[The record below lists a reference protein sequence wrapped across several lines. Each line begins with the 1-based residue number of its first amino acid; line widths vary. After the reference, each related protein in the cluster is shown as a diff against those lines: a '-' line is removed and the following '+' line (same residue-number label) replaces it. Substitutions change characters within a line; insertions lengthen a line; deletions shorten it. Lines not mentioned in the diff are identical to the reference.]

1 MKRSVVVVATI
12 AALAAAGLLVWL
24 QVGQEREFR
33 RLVAAGEQ
41 ALAEDQTFVAIEAFS
56 GALAL
61 KKGSM
66 LAYLKRGETY
76 RRRGEHAKALR
87 DLREAAALDPT
98 APQPIELLADVN
110 SAMGRHERA
119 AELYRQYLTL
129 DDDPARVLYKLA
141 VAEFR
146 SGQPAQAIEPLR
158 QAVTL
163 DDRFPEAH
171 YLLGMCLR
179 AQKRD
184 DEARAAL
191 AHAVALNPAFI
202 AAREELAD
210 LHAERGERR
219 QGIEQLEAIAALEPS
234 RPERLVNVGLTY
246 ARMGQPDAAVV
257 TLGRAAERY
266 PDTPAV
272 YAALG
277 RVWLDTALTGNSGVA
292 TSKALEALQP
302 IAGRADASSETLALY
317 GRALLLSGDAAA
329 AEAALQ
335 RAVGRTPVDPL
346 AYRDLA
352 EAARRLGHAEVAADA
367 AARYATLAG
376 DL

>member
-1 MKRSVVVVATI
+1 MKRSVVVVATV
-12 AALAAAGLLVWL
+12 AALVAAGLLVWL

-129 DDDPARVLYKLA
+129 DEDTARVLYKLA

-158 QAVTL
+158 KAVTL
-163 DDRFPEAH
+163 DDRFAEAH

-179 AQKRD
+179 AQNRD
-184 DEARAAL
+184 AEALDALGRA
-191 AHAVALNPAFI
+191 VQLNPTFI

-246 ARMGQPDAAVV
+246 ARMGQPDAAIV

-277 RVWLDTALTGNSGVA
+277 RVWLDAALGANDPVA
-292 TSKALEALQP
+292 MGKALEALQP
-302 IAGRADASSETLALY
+302 IAGRSDATSETLALY
-317 GRALLLSGDAAA
+317 GRALLLSGDTAA
-329 AEAALQ
+329 AEQTLQ
-335 RAVGRTPVDPL
+335 QAVGRAPVDPL
-346 AYRDLA
+346 AYRYRAD
-352 EAARRLGHAEVAADA
+352 AARRLGHAESAADA

-376 DL
+376 AL

>member
-1 MKRSVVVVATI
+1 MKRSVVVVATV
-12 AALAAAGLLVWL
+12 AALVAAGLLVWL

-129 DDDPARVLYKLA
+129 DEDTARVLYKLA

-158 QAVTL
+158 KAVTL
-163 DDRFPEAH
+163 DDRFAEAH

-179 AQKRD
+179 AQNRD
-184 DEARAAL
+184 AEALDALGRA
-191 AHAVALNPAFI
+191 VQLNPTFI

-246 ARMGQPDAAVV
+246 ARMGQPDAAIV

-277 RVWLDTALTGNSGVA
+277 RVWLDAALGANDPVA
-292 TSKALEALQP
+292 MGKALEALQP
-302 IAGRADASSETLALY
+302 IAGRSDATSETLALY
-317 GRALLLSGDAAA
+317 GRALLLSGDTAA
-329 AEAALQ
+329 AEQTLQ
-335 RAVGRTPVDPL
+335 QAVGRAPVDPL
-346 AYRDLA
+346 AYRYLA
-352 EAARRLGHAEVAADA
+352 DAARRLGHAEIAADA

-376 DL
+376 AL